1 MLQLSLSSCTAQV
14 AALVTLVRDL
24 KLAIFSL
31 KRQDEGLQ
39 SLVQQVAE
47 LLTKH
52 SEAAVMDACSRTLQ
66 HCAAHGPDA
75 FKVRTIFELFTHAH
89 CRAPQ
94 CAVLEHA
101 ALSGAWL

>member
-1 MLQLSLSSCTAQV
+1 MQQLTLSSCTAQV
-14 AALVTLVRDL
+14 AALVNLVKDL
-24 KLAIFSL
+24 KLDIFSL

-52 SEAAVMDACSRTLQ
+52 SEAAVMDACARTLQ

-75 FKVRTIFELFTHAH
+75 FKVSTH
-89 CRAPQ
+89 
-94 CAVLEHA
+94 
-101 ALSGAWL
+101 

>member
-1 MLQLSLSSCTAQV
+1 MTLSSCITQV
-14 AALVTLVRDL
+14 AALVNLVRDL
-24 KLAIFSL
+24 KLDIFSL

-52 SEAAVMDACSRTLQ
+52 SEAAVMHACALTLQ

-75 FKVRTIFELFTHAH
+75 FKVRTYCPPYSKDL
-89 CRAPQ
+89 
-94 CAVLEHA
+94 L
-101 ALSGAWL
+101 